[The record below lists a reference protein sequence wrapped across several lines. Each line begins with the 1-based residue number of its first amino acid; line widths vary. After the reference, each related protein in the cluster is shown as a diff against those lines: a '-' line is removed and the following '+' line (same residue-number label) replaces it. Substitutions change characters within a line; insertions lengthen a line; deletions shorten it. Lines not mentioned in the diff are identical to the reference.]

1 MATAGSL
8 KEDRP
13 KLRQSQRRRTLRN
26 VKEHPVA
33 SFSIVTILLAICS
46 LIGGFVD
53 GWSLADR
60 LFGQGTKPTPAA
72 PDFAPAT
79 PPAREDS
86 ALAPVTPPA
95 REDPA
100 LAPATPPAREDP
112 ALAPVTPPGREDP
125 ARAPVTTPAPE
136 NPVSTPASPT
146 GRFLVDLPMTASD
159 GAQPATCTTGGRTF
173 PKSLLLSVPA
183 GDPVRGSY
191 ARADYQV
198 PPGLVTLTAI
208 VGLVDEPPPHGPNP
222 QVNVFI
228 QSGSAK
234 PQHEELIPYGTAR
247 SILVH
252 VTAGQRLRI
261 QASAGS
267 GERRVCFGDIRLDP

>member
-1 MATAGSL
+1 MAIAGSL

-33 SFSIVTILLAICS
+33 SFSIVTILLAICN

-60 LFGQGTKPTPAA
+60 LFGQGTRPTPAA

-79 PPAREDS
+79 PPARED
-86 ALAPVTPPA
+86 
-95 REDPA
+95 
-100 LAPATPPAREDP
+100 P
-112 ALAPVTPPGREDP
+112 ALAPVTSPGRDDP
-125 ARAPVTTPAPE
+125 ARAPATTPAPE

-159 GAQPATCTTGGRTF
+159 GAQPATCITGGRTF

-222 QVNVFI
+222 QVTYSSRAGPPN
-228 QSGSAK
+228 
-234 PQHEELIPYGTAR
+234 R
-247 SILVH
+247 STRNSSL
-252 VTAGQRLRI
+252 TG
-261 QASAGS
+261 
-267 GERRVCFGDIRLDP
+267 RRALS